1 MNAIAVVTIMM
12 NNQKHRIV
20 TNLTAT
26 HQQVIAYFGPY
37 ALEIYGCST
46 ELIPAAAFT
55 YKPRPID
62 NDKNRLT
69 WCEM

>member
-1 MNAIAVVTIMM
+1 MNAIAVITIGTIT
-12 NNQKHRIV
+12 QKHRIV

-37 ALEIYGCST
+37 ALEIYGLSRG
-46 ELIPAAAFT
+46 LVPAAAFT
-55 YKPRPID
+55 HEDRKLN
-62 NDKNRLT
+62 NDKNRLS